1 MPIEKN
7 IERRQSLQAAL
18 SALHEGDLI
27 ELCGQLRHLK
37 QQARSLGLFAD
48 ERELLACP
56 ECGLQEDV
64 LADGRLITY
73 REGHINPQDSG
84 LRFTETDEGGFCLSA
99 MRCVDCRRSI
109 TTWGSSSIPL

>member
-1 MPIEKN
+1 MAHSPIG
-7 IERRQSLQAAL
+7 LV

-27 ELCGQLRHLK
+27 ELCDQLRHLK
-37 QQARSLGLFAD
+37 QQAKSLGLFAD

-73 REGHINPQDSG
+73 LKGHTDPQDSG
-84 LRFTETDEGGFCLSA
+84 LRFTETDEGGFACPQCGA
-99 MRCVDCRRSI
+99 SI
-109 TTWGSSSIPL
+109 AGGA

>member
-7 IERRQSLQAAL
+7 TKRRQSLQAAL
-18 SALHEGDLI
+18 STLHEGDLI
-27 ELCGQLRHLK
+27 ELFGQLRHLK
-37 QQARSLGLFAD
+37 QQAKSLGLFAD

-73 REGHINPQDSG
+73 LEGHINPQDSG
-84 LRFTETDEGGFCLSA
+84 LRFTETDKGVFACPQCGASIAGGA
-99 MRCVDCRRSI
+99 
-109 TTWGSSSIPL
+109 